1 MVAILVAKLLALP
14 IYCRRGIYY
23 LHTRINGVQVKRSL
37 HTSDAFTAKLRALEW
52 LKVVAMATNKPKLTD
67 FNFSDVNRYEIDI
80 AAGRYKADG
89 DEDHQRLLEALK
101 LVQAKTQTP
110 EPKVPYGLPHSKTR
124 SKKAGLKVGE
134 LLEKFFLVNSK
145 HSQATQNGYRSDA
158 NEFAKLLKNPNV
170 SDITKTDI
178 TVYIE
183 WLAAKKTNP
192 RTTDKKVGVIRSL
205 LNYAKEHGY
214 FHGDNPAAGRNIL
227 TKKQKL
233 NSDAPTWEFL
243 QIKQFFG
250 SENFMELRKTEPDF
264 YYVCM
269 LGVLTGV
276 RVSALAAIKKADLQ
290 ATLNGCRFIK
300 IRKDKTAA
308 GKREV
313 PIATELYEE
322 LLEFAGDREGI
333 FRFTERAEDEKGSSD
348 PIRKR
353 LEKLKTELQLKGA
366 GLYFHGFRKFF
377 NNWMLQMDVPFEARC
392 QYVGHDIEHVNVATY
407 GKKFSTDKL
416 GGLVIPVQRRLLAE
430 VRPHKIKN

>member
-1 MVAILVAKLLALP
+1 M
-14 IYCRRGIYY
+14 
-23 LHTRINGVQVKRSL
+23 KRSL
-37 HTSDAFTAKLRALEW
+37 HTPDPFTARIRALEW
-52 LKVVAMATNKPKLTD
+52 LKAVAMATNRPKLTD
-67 FNFSDVNRYEIDI
+67 FNFSNAKRYEIDTV
-80 AAGRYKADG
+80 AGRYKAEG
-89 DEDHQRLLEALK
+89 AEDHQRLLEALR
-101 LVQAKTQTP
+101 QINAQNQPNTT
-110 EPKVPYGLPHSKTR
+110 EPKEALSGLPPHGQR
-124 SKKAGLKVGE
+124 NVGLKIGE

-145 HSQATQNGYRSDA
+145 HSQATQNGYKSDA
-158 NEFAKLLKNPNV
+158 KEFAKLLKNPNV

-183 WLAAKKTNP
+183 WLAKKKTNP

-233 NSDAPTWEFL
+233 NSEAPTWEFL

-250 SENFMELRKTEPDF
+250 SENFKKLRETEPDF
-264 YYVCM
+264 YYICM

-276 RVSALAAIKKADLQ
+276 RVSALAAIKKVDLQ
-290 ATLNGCRFIK
+290 ATLNGCFYIK

-308 GKREV
+308 GVREV
-313 PIATELYEE
+313 PIATEIYQE
-322 LLEFAGDREGI
+322 LLEFAGDREEI

-353 LEKLKTELQLKGA
+353 LEKLKTEIKLKGL

-416 GGLVIPVQRRLLAE
+416 GSMIIPVQRRLLAE
-430 VRPHKIKN
+430 IRPQTNEG

>member
-1 MVAILVAKLLALP
+1 M
-14 IYCRRGIYY
+14 
-23 LHTRINGVQVKRSL
+23 KRSL

-52 LKVVAMATNKPKLTD
+52 LKVVAMAANKPKLTD
-67 FNFSDVNRYEIDI
+67 FNFSDANRYEIDI

-101 LVQAKTQTP
+101 LVQAKTQTT
-110 EPKVPYGLPHSKTR
+110 EPKVPHGLPHSKTR

-134 LLEKFFLVNSK
+134 LQEKFFLVNSK

-170 SDITKTDI
+170 ADITKTDI

-250 SENFMELRKTEPDF
+250 SENFTGLQKTEPDF
-264 YYVCM
+264 YYICM

-276 RVSALAAIKKADLQ
+276 RVSALAAIQKADLQ
-290 ATLNGCRFIK
+290 ATLNGCHFIK

-322 LLEFAGDREGI
+322 LLEFAGDREGL

-353 LEKLKTELQLKGA
+353 LEKLKAEIKLKGS

-416 GGLVIPVQRRLLAE
+416 GSLVIPVQRRLLAE
-430 VRPHKIKN
+430 IRPHKIKN